1 MTAPILP
8 PDALH
13 RAVRMLTATVVPGF
27 PTETGRADLE
37 PLLAKALVGPVAL
50 GEYLAALAASD
61 THPPSPSPTLD
72 DATVRDLCADGLGVL
87 SDDQLLALARS
98 PDAVRSLHTA
108 VARAMLGF
116 QAGDYW
122 TDALDLPDE
131 SIPPDYL
138 PPAAEGRV
146 RAMLAALD
154 GEPEGV
160 VASTPA
166 VNPRRLNLHPWA
178 LALAASVLF
187 ALGLGLGWLARSPSD
202 TVQARVDPMRPGA
215 PRGGTQD
222 RPPEFDVHN
231 TGSRRL
237 FVTLVG
243 LSPDGQRRVFDKD
256 KNDFIAVEPGTTK
269 SVKNFDSALRG
280 ATAYLVVV
288 TETPAGAL
296 VTELLSANP
305 RPADAG
311 ELRARLVEDLRGLGF
326 RSPRVDVLTPP

>member
-1 MTAPILP
+1 
-8 PDALH
+8 
-13 RAVRMLTATVVPGF
+13 MLTANVAPGF
-27 PTETGRADLE
+27 PTASARADIE

-50 GEYLAALAASD
+50 GEYLAALADSD
-61 THPPSPSPTLD
+61 SQRTTPPPTLD
-72 DATVRDLCADGLGVL
+72 DETLNKLFANGLGVL
-87 SDDQLLALARS
+87 SDEQLAAVASS
-98 PDAVRSLHTA
+98 PDAVRSLHTT

-116 QAGDYW
+116 KAGDYW

-138 PPAAEGRV
+138 PPEAEGRV

-160 VASTPA
+160 AATSPA
-166 VNPRRLNLHPWA
+166 TPRRLHPWV
-178 LALAASVLF
+178 LALAASVLL
-187 ALGLGLGWLARSPSD
+187 ALGLGVGWLLRSPND
-202 TVQARVDPMRPGA
+202 TLQAKVDPMKKGA
-215 PRGGTQD
+215 PRGGPED
-222 RPPEFDVHN
+222 RPPVFEVHN
-231 TGSRRL
+231 TGTRRL

-243 LSPDGQRRVFDKD
+243 LSPDGQRRVFEKD
-256 KNDFIAVEPGTTK
+256 QGKFIAVEPGTTTT
-269 SVKNFDSALRG
+269 VENFDAALRG

-296 VTELLSANP
+296 VTELLPANP
-305 RPADAG
+305 PPADAG